1 MGANQSHTVEAKW
14 RETAAREATLTR
26 HNPEQGQINTMKSS
40 HNSGQGKPSTPYGK
54 PSVAEVTHNSLSLS
68 WQPPKLTNGG
78 TIIAYMIEM
87 CVLNGKDWVT
97 LTKSCQG
104 NYYKARNLQPNTSY
118 QFRIR
123 AENIYGRSKP
133 GNISE
138 IVQTS
143 SFDVHDF
150 SPSKE
155 KKLTVRRSSTNTL
168 VPVEGRVAAIL
179 NHSSPVIETTSVR
192 SPEESRATLQREGF
206 RSSLP
211 SKKRSG
217 SSLIPGTKTN
227 TLVRLPPKTKFPNS
241 HDLEIKKDG
250 KGSNRNS
257 IEDSEERV
265 AGDSNIDSD
274 ARSDLGSE
282 CNTLSQ
288 SSGSEFLGKEHHSD
302 GGPDIEDEP
311 DGDHRVS
318 EDMMLSAPVCDVK
331 LALYSRTLESYSDEK
346 LRFLSDEGIDTS
358 GPVNPD
364 FRTLRSMLQ
373 SSDVIIKPTQSLP
386 EISDVCRGKDGRGSL
401 RNKLT
406 PIVDEEDDD
415 SVQVTTL

>member
-1 MGANQSHTVEAKW
+1 MHGYFNLLFS
-14 RETAAREATLTR
+14 
-26 HNPEQGQINTMKSS
+26 
-40 HNSGQGKPSTPYGK
+40 GKPSPPHGK
-54 PSVAEVTHNSLSLS
+54 PSVAEITHNSLSLS

-78 TIIAYMIEM
+78 TIIAYMIELYE
-87 CVLNGKDWVT
+87 LNSKDWVT

-104 NYYKARNLQPNTSY
+104 NGYKARNLQPNTSY

-123 AENIYGRSKP
+123 AENIFGRSKP
-133 GNISE
+133 GNLSE

-192 SPEESRATLQREGF
+192 CPEESRATLQRDGF
-206 RSSLP
+206 RSSLQT
-211 SKKRSG
+211 KKRSG

-227 TLVRLPPKTKFPNS
+227 SLGRLRTPQPKFPSS
-241 HDLEIKKDG
+241 HDPEIRKDG

-257 IEDSEERV
+257 IEDSDERV
-265 AGDSNIDSD
+265 PANGNNDSD

-288 SSGSEFLGKEHHSD
+288 SSGSDFLGKD
-302 GGPDIEDEP
+302 VEDEP

-318 EDMMLSAPVCDVK
+318 EDMMLSAPVCDDVK
-331 LALYSRTLESYSDEK
+331 LALYSRKIESYSDEK
-346 LRFLSDEGIDTS
+346 LHFLSDEGIDTS
-358 GPVNPD
+358 RPVNPD

-401 RNKLT
+401 RQKLT

-415 SVQVTTL
+415 SVRVTTL